1 MAAHA
6 ISARTSA
13 VHARIPRPSQ
23 PMRRR
28 FFGAA
33 RRLALLAPVCFCD
46 FAELDFGDFAEFKGP
61 ASKLHFNAD
70 AGCD

>member
-1 MAAHA
+1 
-6 ISARTSA
+6 
-13 VHARIPRPSQ
+13 
-23 PMRRR
+23 MRRR